1 MLQEVFR
8 VFRLPVV
15 VLACSVLCFAAA
27 SAKKSGK
34 VYAPGGDVTP
44 PKLIHY
50 VEPSVSHTSD
60 AAFQSGTVR
69 IVTIITRDGIPID
82 LHVTKGLSADQNR
95 AALKAVKEWRFRP
108 GLKGGR
114 PVDVKVTVEVE
125 FRLL

>member
-1 MLQEVFR
+1 MLQDVFR

-60 AAFQSGTVR
+60 AAFRNGTVR
-69 IVTIITRDGIPID
+69 ILTVVTRDGIPTD
-82 LHVTKGLSADQNR
+82 LQVTKGLNADQNR
-95 AALKAVKEWRFRP
+95 AALKAVKQWRFQP
-108 GLKGGR
+108 GLKDGR
-114 PVDVKVTVEVE
+114 PVNVKVTVEVE